1 MSTNNNDIFTLN
13 TDGGARGNP
22 GPAAGAAV
30 IKDNQGS
37 IVKQL
42 GKYLGT
48 STNNDAEY
56 QALIMGVELA
66 KELGIKKL
74 KCILDSELVVK
85 QLNGEYKVKID
96 RLKVYFG
103 KIKSAEKDFDLISY
117 EHVRRESNKE
127 ADALVNQVLDALS
140 L

>member
-1 MSTNNNDIFTLN
+1 
-13 TDGGARGNP
+13 
-22 GPAAGAAV
+22 
-30 IKDNQGS
+30 
-37 IVKQL
+37 
-42 GKYLGT
+42 
-48 STNNDAEY
+48 
-56 QALIMGVELA
+56 MGVELA

-103 KIKSAEKDFDLISY
+103 KIKAAEKDFDLISY